1 MQGREDAAAAQLIAD
16 ARALEAAGAGL
27 IVLEMVPATLAK
39 AVTDALTIPTIGIGA
54 GADCSGQVLVLYDLL
69 GPLPARAQ
77 ILQKLSRRR
86 RRHRI
91 GRARLRRRSQRRQ
104 LPRCRTRVLMQVLH
118 TVAELRA
125 ALAGQTGTAFV
136 PTMGNLHAGH
146 VSLVELARQHG
157 QPVVASIFVNPL
169 QFGVGE
175 DFERYPRTLDAD
187 CAKLATAGC
196 DIVFAPAVSELYP
209 VPQTFTV
216 QPSASLTQD
225 LDGAFRPGHFSGVA
239 TVVLKLFN
247 LVQPR
252 VAVFGKKD
260 FQQWLV
266 IRELVRQFN
275 LPIEIIAGDTL
286 READGLAMS
295 SRNGYLDASERIQAT
310 LLQRE
315 LAAIR
320 ASVSQA
326 SVILQACRPRP
337 AAT

>member
-1 MQGREDAAAAQLIAD
+1 
-16 ARALEAAGAGL
+16 
-27 IVLEMVPATLAK
+27 
-39 AVTDALTIPTIGIGA
+39 
-54 GADCSGQVLVLYDLL
+54 
-69 GPLPARAQ
+69 
-77 ILQKLSRRR
+77 
-86 RRHRI
+86 
-91 GRARLRRRSQRRQ
+91 
-104 LPRCRTRVLMQVLH
+104 MQVLH
-118 TVAELRA
+118 TAAELRA

-216 QPSASLTQD
+216 QPSAGLTQD
-225 LDGAFRPGHFSGVA
+225 LDGAFRPGHFNGVA

-275 LPIEIIAGDTL
+275 LTIEIVAGDTL

-295 SRNGYLDASERIQAT
+295 SRNGYLSESERIQASQ
-310 LLQRE
+310 LQSQ
-315 LAAIR
+315 LAAMVAALQSGER
-320 ASVSQA
+320 DVEALCLTASRHLKMAGWRVDYVA
-326 SVILQACRPRP
+326 LRDADTLQAPTP
-337 AAT
+337 ASSRLVVLGAAWLGSTRLIDNLDFDLDDVL